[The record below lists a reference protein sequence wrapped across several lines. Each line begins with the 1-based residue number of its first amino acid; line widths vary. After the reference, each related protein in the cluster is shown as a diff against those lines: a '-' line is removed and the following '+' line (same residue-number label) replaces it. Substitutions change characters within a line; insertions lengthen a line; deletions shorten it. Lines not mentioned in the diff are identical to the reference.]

1 MFMLVSAYICMSH
14 SCVVVVMGVEVA
26 FTMVLMHM
34 EVNAIT
40 AHTPKYI

>member
-1 MFMLVSAYICMSH
+1 MLVSAYISMKH
-14 SCVVVVMGVEVA
+14 SCLVLMRVEVT

-40 AHTPKYI
+40 AHAPKYI